1 MKKNILGF
9 IIIVLL
15 LIVAPSVAGNI
26 ETHYTKEAVV
36 INIKNNDEVVVM
48 DEQNE
53 IWSFYGKSYLIG
65 EKVKLVMFNNYTENN
80 IYDDEIV
87 NVKIIKK

>member
-1 MKKNILGF
+1 MTDNE
-9 IIIVLL
+9 IIKALNYCC
-15 LIVAPSVAGNI
+15 G
-26 ETHYTKEAVV
+26 
-36 INIKNNDEVVVM
+36 NIKNNDEVVVI

-80 IYDDEIV
+80 IHDDEIV